1 MQGLILGAYGYGY
14 MIGSLPGGHIAEWL
28 GPYWVI
34 EVATAAS
41 AVLNS
46 ICVWVTPLHW
56 GFLFALRLLIGLL
69 AVSIQTIRSFYNI
82 K

>member
-14 MIGSLPGGHIAEWL
+14 MIGSLPGGAIAEWL

-34 EVATAAS
+34 EGATAAS

-46 ICVWVTPLHW
+46 ISVWVIPLHW
-56 GFLFALRLLIGLL
+56 GFLFGLRLLIGLF
-69 AVSIQTIRSFYNI
+69 AVSIQTSHNYSL
-82 K
+82 